1 MTSNVKVSTSS
12 MTTPIGKVATEIWE
26 SIADIERGEGTAFT
40 SRQILSGNHRPLADL
55 EMEQLFVVSTDRPV
69 VPPDYTNDINEEW
82 GSLIEQDLLT
92 SAEPGVYSLGSDP
105 TNFVIVPG
113 EKTSNPLLTS
123 RDDIVSS
130 IVSSVSNPEARTD
143 LEGATVYV
151 ASFMSGFSCIHFE
164 HNVFSLAHSTAVVTD
179 KNLKQHIASYHDPEK
194 TDNIEEVVG
203 DLVGAAIERSVGE
216 RGHRL

>member
-12 MTTPIGKVATEIWE
+12 VRTPISKVATEIWA

-40 SRQILSGNHRPLADL
+40 ARQILSGNHRPLADF
-55 EMEQLFVVSTDRPV
+55 ETEQLFVVSMVRP
-69 VPPDYTNDINEEW
+69 VPPDYINDINEEW

-105 TNFVIVPG
+105 TNFVIVPD

-143 LEGATVYV
+143 LEGVTVYI
-151 ASFMSGFSCIHFE
+151 ASFGAGFSCIHFE

-179 KNLKQHIASYHDPEK
+179 KNLKQHVASYRKPEK
-194 TDNIEEVVG
+194 TDNIEKVVE
-203 DLVGAAIERSVGE
+203 DLVGAALESA
-216 RGHRL
+216 

>member
-12 MTTPIGKVATEIWE
+12 MTTPITKVATEIWE
-26 SIADIERGEGTAFT
+26 SIADIERGEDTAFT
-40 SRQILSGNHRPLADL
+40 SKQILSGNHRPLANL
-55 EMEQLFVVSTDRPV
+55 ETEQLFVISTPRPV
-69 VPPDYTNDINEEW
+69 PPGYTNDINEEW
-82 GSLIEQDLLT
+82 GSLVDQDLLT
-92 SAEPGVYSLGSDP
+92 SAKPGVYPLGSDP
-105 TNFVIVPG
+105 TNFVIIPG

-143 LEGATVYV
+143 LEGATVYI
-151 ASFMSGFSCIHFE
+151 ASFMAGFSCIHFE

-203 DLVGAAIERSVGE
+203 DLVNAALERSIGE
-216 RGHRL
+216 SGHRP